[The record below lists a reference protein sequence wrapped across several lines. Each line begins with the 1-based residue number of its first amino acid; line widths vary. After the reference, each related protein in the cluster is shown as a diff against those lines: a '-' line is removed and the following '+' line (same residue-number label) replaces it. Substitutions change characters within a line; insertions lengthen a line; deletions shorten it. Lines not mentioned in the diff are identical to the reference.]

1 MSPVKL
7 DVIFTW
13 VVLLA
18 LATVLTLPSSAQ
30 ISMGSNSYSQN
41 FDSLSNVVGTSI
53 PWTNNQTLPGWYA
66 SKSVGPN
73 DVTNY
78 NAGTGSSTAGSL
90 YSFGSAGSSERALGS
105 LASGTPGDFAYG
117 VRFTNDSGSA
127 RSNILVSYT
136 GEQWRAG
143 NASTQSLAFYYRIGS
158 ALTNADATDT
168 QPWISLAALN
178 FYSPNTNS
186 PQALNGNQTTNRV
199 SFTNVVLGGV
209 VVPAG
214 QELFLRWFDPDDSGF
229 DDGLGIDDLTVTFG
243 DAVTNEPPQPG
254 TNTAFSVLTYN
265 CHGNS
270 VTNWSTN
277 SPQVQAIARQMQYL
291 QPDIITFQ
299 EIPFPLRYE
308 MTNFVTA
315 FLPGYSLALSNGT
328 DGFITSAILSRYPIT
343 RFSKWLD
350 SADLE
355 PFGYTNADFT
365 RDLFEAEIAVPGIS
379 QPLHV
384 FTTHLKSGTTTSDD
398 SARRGAEAS
407 AISNFLVTTF
417 LPANSLHPYILT
429 GDFNE
434 DIDHPATGSKQP
446 IQRLT
451 TATGL
456 QLTTPLNPISL
467 ENLTHSI
474 QGALDRRYDYILP
487 NSLLFSNI
495 QSSQVFRTDLL
506 NPVPPNLNSNDDIVA
521 SDHLPVMMVFN
532 NPFTAPFLLTSIT
545 RSNTTTSLTWQT
557 VPGQSYRVEISSN
570 LVSWATLVDTTSAT
584 SYAITFTTNLPA
596 APQFFRVKRL
606 N

>member
-1 MSPVKL
+1 
-7 DVIFTW
+7 
-13 VVLLA
+13 
-18 LATVLTLPSSAQ
+18 
-30 ISMGSNSYSQN
+30 
-41 FDSLSNVVGTSI
+41 
-53 PWTNNQTLPGWYA
+53 
-66 SKSVGPN
+66 
-73 DVTNY
+73 
-78 NAGTGSSTAGSL
+78 
-90 YSFGSAGSSERALGS
+90 
-105 LASGTPGDFAYG
+105 
-117 VRFTNDSGSA
+117 
-127 RSNILVSYT
+127 
-136 GEQWRAG
+136 
-143 NASTQSLAFYYRIGS
+143 
-158 ALTNADATDT
+158 
-168 QPWISLAALN
+168 
-178 FYSPNTNS
+178 
-186 PQALNGNQTTNRV
+186 
-199 SFTNVVLGGV
+199 
-209 VVPAG
+209 
-214 QELFLRWFDPDDSGF
+214 
-229 DDGLGIDDLTVTFG
+229 
-243 DAVTNEPPQPG
+243 
-254 TNTAFSVLTYN
+254 
-265 CHGNS
+265 
-270 VTNWSTN
+270 
-277 SPQVQAIARQMQYL
+277 
-291 QPDIITFQ
+291 
-299 EIPFPLRYE
+299 